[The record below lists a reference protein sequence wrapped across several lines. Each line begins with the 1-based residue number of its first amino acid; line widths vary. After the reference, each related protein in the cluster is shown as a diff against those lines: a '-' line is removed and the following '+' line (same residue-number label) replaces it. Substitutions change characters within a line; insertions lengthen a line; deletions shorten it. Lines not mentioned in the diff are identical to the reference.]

1 MPPARRRRSVGR
13 RGARPGSAPALHV
26 STETASFSSAVN
38 GMVFALYRIV
48 GACYVILYYLY
59 LFVVRPNTYDLAYCT
74 NSYEL
79 VVRISKELELL
90 LDKCEDCEGSTGIH
104 SKLNSMDTTGFSRGM
119 ISSLRF
125 CATLRNKLLHTYD
138 LHSFSRSDHER
149 LLNRYQHA
157 KVGLLSLLEK
167 KKKRETAVFV
177 EGAPESDVAII

>member
-1 MPPARRRRSVGR
+1 
-13 RGARPGSAPALHV
+13 
-26 STETASFSSAVN
+26 
-38 GMVFALYRIV
+38 
-48 GACYVILYYLY
+48 
-59 LFVVRPNTYDLAYCT
+59 
-74 NSYEL
+74 
-79 VVRISKELELL
+79 
-90 LDKCEDCEGSTGIH
+90 
-104 SKLNSMDTTGFSRGM
+104 MDTTGFSRGM